1 MEKLLEAKR
10 DPRVTK
16 LHNEYAEKIASAEQ
30 LYDYTKCGND
40 AVGAYKEYERQIH
53 AAEDFLDNGK
63 RELYSDFSL
72 TNEKYY
78 KNIPTSEVAH
88 KILKVLD
95 EHEPEGL
102 SMEEANILVKP
113 DTIAKGKGCMFGDF
127 WIMLLYK
134 YNWIKTKRVPVSN
147 NVPYREVR
155 YIVTDEGKK
164 ALDAFERF
172 RHVPDVDY
180 DNYMKSSSLLD
191 SDFEEIYNK
200 AH

>member
-1 MEKLLEAKR
+1 
-10 DPRVTK
+10 
-16 LHNEYAEKIASAEQ
+16 
-30 LYDYTKCGND
+30 
-40 AVGAYKEYERQIH
+40 
-53 AAEDFLDNGK
+53 
-63 RELYSDFSL
+63 
-72 TNEKYY
+72 
-78 KNIPTSEVAH
+78 
-88 KILKVLD
+88 
-95 EHEPEGL
+95 
-102 SMEEANILVKP
+102 MEEANILVKP

-155 YIVTDEGKK
+155 YIVTEEGKE

-172 RHVPDVDY
+172 GHVPDVDY
-180 DNYMKSSSLLD
+180 DSYMKSSNLLD